1 MAADLALARRAV
13 ACPGFRWMPGMRIES
28 GLRLIYLI
36 DCTEDGEEW
45 MVCPEDVG
53 MEAFAHDPVFNG
65 DLPDFDDDA
74 TLGALLGL
82 VREAWRP
89 TCPTPFT
96 LDCSPELGDDSPWTL
111 LICGD
116 RSRTWAGPLAEC
128 LVAALEAAPVKP

>member
-1 MAADLALARRAV
+1 
-13 ACPGFRWMPGMRIES
+13 MPGMRVLSDDGAPGTITGYQS
-28 GLRLIYLI
+28 PQPGCVDVAWDGGVVTHSFDPARLTLI
-36 DCTEDGEEW
+36 
-45 MVCPEDVG
+45 V
-53 MEAFAHDPVFNG
+53 
-65 DLPDFDDDA
+65 DA
-74 TLGALLGL
+74 PPTLGALLAL

-116 RSRTWAGPLAEC
+116 RSRLWEGSLAEV

>member
-13 ACPGFRWMPGMRIES
+13 ACPGFRWVPGMLAVYPHTTARVLDGDPGES
-28 GLRLIYLI
+28 WLAYRHDERRLANGGLDML
-36 DCTEDGEEW
+36 G
-45 MVCPEDVG
+45 
-53 MEAFAHDPVFNG
+53 A
-65 DLPDFDDDA
+65 LPDLTDPA
-74 TLGALLGL
+74 TLGCLLAL

-128 LVAALEAAPVKP
+128 LVAALEAAPEAP